1 MIGRHLRAQISKLWR
16 GNCDVGAWSSCETMW
31 DCKVLQE
38 HGELEIII
46 VIHNVI
52 VCLVNAITRLRQV
65 AV

>member
-1 MIGRHLRAQISKLWR
+1 MDVICVLRYLNS
-16 GNCDVGAWSSCETMW
+16 GGVTVMYAWSSCETMR

>member
-1 MIGRHLRAQISKLWR
+1 MIGRHLRAQISKLRR
-16 GNCDVGAWSSCETMW
+16 GNCDVGMVFIETMR